1 MRKRERERER
11 EREVLTTK
19 HLSNSHPA
27 FLDKAYLLCTCG
39 KVHTFPSGQEAVK
52 KRANTLQVI
61 CMSCMCK
68 CVCVCVS
75 EKERGLTIKHS
86 IPTQHSMIKH
96 TSALVV
102 KFIHFQ
108 LHRRP
113 SREELIPSRS
123 SACLTCTCEYV
134 CRCGCVCAWV
144 CVCVCERERKRER
157 ERVCHDY

>member
-1 MRKRERERER
+1 M
-11 EREVLTTK
+11 
-19 HLSNSHPA
+19 
-27 FLDKAYLLCTCG
+27 YLLCTCS

-52 KRANTLQVI
+52 ERANTLQVI
-61 CMSCMCK
+61 CMSCMCE
-68 CVCVCVS
+68 CVCVCVCVC
-75 EKERGLTIKHS
+75 ERERETILTTKHS

-123 SACLTCTCEYV
+123 SACLTCTCECV
-134 CRCGCVCAWV
+134 CGCGCGCAWV
-144 CVCVCERERKRER
+144 CVCACVRER
-157 ERVCHDY
+157 EKSDY